1 MILFC
6 HVSVRYFSAG
16 RCSIHSDHRLR
27 HISGHAR
34 SVEGGEP
41 GQSSLSGPDTLTC
54 CTLVSSWCHAGWE
67 PRIERI
73 VTSRLPETSPLP
85 VGMSWRSELLKG
97 PLTGHSVPQL
107 CCRQPGPSRELLGM
121 L

>member
-6 HVSVRYFSAG
+6 HVSMRYFSAG

-27 HISGHAR
+27 HISGHAG

-41 GQSSLSGPDTLTC
+41 GQCSLSGPDTLTC
-54 CTLVSSWCHAGWE
+54 CTLVSSWRHAGWE

-73 VTSRLPETSPLP
+73 VSLLSQSCLIFTSRLPETSTLP

-97 PLTGHSVPQL
+97 PLTGHSVL
-107 CCRQPGPSRELLGM
+107 CTPAVL
-121 L
+121 